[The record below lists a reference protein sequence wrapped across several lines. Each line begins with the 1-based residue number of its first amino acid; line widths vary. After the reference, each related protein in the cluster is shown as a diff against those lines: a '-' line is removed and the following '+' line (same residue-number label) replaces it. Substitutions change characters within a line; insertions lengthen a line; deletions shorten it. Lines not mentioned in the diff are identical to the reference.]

1 MNENQFFIDS
11 EYLSPE
17 ALERKHRLEQDPSFR
32 TNHMEYMKGMEI
44 IQSDIKDKVLK
55 AMDEFDYDALY
66 SAKDTFNGQI
76 TGYIFNC
83 PLCGGTLACMSSY
96 NIKDGTTTYPDSQ
109 YGTVNIVAS
118 SANLPCGSIVK
129 FDAPRISS
137 EPIIAIVL
145 DRGVP
150 GNDLDLLSPSYDYA
164 IGTVGRFNAS
174 YDVLRSGWNNES

>member
-1 MNENQFFIDS
+1 
-11 EYLSPE
+11 
-17 ALERKHRLEQDPSFR
+17 
-32 TNHMEYMKGMEI
+32 MKR
-44 IQSDIKDKVLK
+44 
-55 AMDEFDYDALY
+55 A
-66 SAKDTFNGQI
+66 SAETC
-76 TGYIFNC
+76 TMNC

-109 YGTVNIVAS
+109 YGIVNIVAS

-164 IGTVGRFNAS
+164 IGTIGRFNAS

>member
-1 MNENQFFIDS
+1 
-11 EYLSPE
+11 
-17 ALERKHRLEQDPSFR
+17 
-32 TNHMEYMKGMEI
+32 
-44 IQSDIKDKVLK
+44 
-55 AMDEFDYDALY
+55 
-66 SAKDTFNGQI
+66 
-76 TGYIFNC
+76 
-83 PLCGGTLACMSSY
+83 MSSY

-150 GNDLDLLSPSYDYA
+150 GNDLDLLSPNYDYA
-164 IGTVGRFNAS
+164 IGTVGRFNAT

>member
-1 MNENQFFIDS
+1 MKKVIKVIQLLILVFVVFMTFTNSPIYEARVHNNNPNRTID
-11 EYLSPE
+11 EVAM
-17 ALERKHRLEQDPSFR
+17 ALKI
-32 TNHMEYMKGMEI
+32 N
-44 IQSDIKDKVLK
+44 
-55 AMDEFDYDALY
+55 EFDYGALY